1 MFAGYRDEVDG
12 PTAADDGV
20 FIPQKQ
26 LQTWWKTLQ
35 KKFPGIYPPN
45 EPCPDQYPAGTRLM
59 CYEND
64 DPSKPVRIQIVG
76 SRWRKDQL
84 MGKQA
89 IYVIQH
95 CNDIGTDVYDA
106 TEFTTAHEEDPEIG
120 WTLGW
125 DNPPPTAEPEQG

>member
-45 EPCPDQYPAGTRLM
+45 EVSERSERERGRRPRNGRRPMHL
-59 CYEND
+59 
-64 DPSKPVRIQIVG
+64 
-76 SRWRKDQL
+76 
-84 MGKQA
+84 
-89 IYVIQH
+89 
-95 CNDIGTDVYDA
+95 
-106 TEFTTAHEEDPEIG
+106 
-120 WTLGW
+120 
-125 DNPPPTAEPEQG
+125 